1 MRLQLSL
8 FLGLFLGC
16 ATAKVPAAPT
26 EALELRLP
34 DLQGQSVDLAA
45 ARGKVVLVDFW
56 ATWCKPCEASFPFY
70 AELLERHQK
79 RGFEL
84 WAVSVDVDDQAVQAF
99 LQTHPV
105 PFRILRDP
113 EGKVPERLDL
123 RTMPTAFL
131 VGRDGRVRLVHA
143 GFVDD
148 DRMTLDAAIVAALAE
163 PAVAT
168 STISSP

>member
-8 FLGLFLGC
+8 LLALGLGC
-16 ATAKVPAAPT
+16 ATAKAPPAPA
-26 EALELRLP
+26 EALSLQLP
-34 DLQGQSVDLAA
+34 DLQGQTVDLAS

-79 RGFEL
+79 QGFEL

-131 VGRDGRVRLVHA
+131 VGRDGHVRLVHA

-148 DRMTLDAAIVAALAE
+148 DRLTLDAAVVAALAE

-168 STISSP
+168 STTSTP